1 MLYHAGM
8 AHDHDHAQ
16 DHAHGHA
23 IDIAGN
29 EKRLLLAM
37 AITGVFMVAEVV
49 GGILSGSLALLAD
62 AAHMFTDS
70 ASLALAWLAFRVSR
84 RPQDKHRSY
93 GYHRF
98 QVLAAFVN
106 AVSLIAIAVWIVVE
120 AVNRLVNPIEVQGG
134 TMIVIATLGLLANLA
149 VLAILHTGDRDNL
162 NIRGAALHVMG
173 DLLSSVAAIAAA
185 GVILATGWTPIDPIL
200 SMLVMV
206 IILRSAW
213 PLMRK
218 SAHILLEGTPEW
230 LDVGELRAG
239 LIAAVPE
246 VEDVHH
252 VHAWSL
258 TAERPLL
265 TLHAMVK
272 DGSDQSRALERIK
285 AFLQDEYAIDHS
297 TVQIEA
303 GECADDELPGG
314 AVATGE

>member
-1 MLYHAGM
+1 MLYHAAM

-23 IDIAGN
+23 HGHTIDIAGN

-37 AITGVFMVAEVV
+37 GITGVFMVAEVV

-173 DLLSSVAAIAAA
+173 DLLSSVAAIAAS
-185 GVILATGWTPIDPIL
+185 T
-200 SMLVMV
+200 
-206 IILRSAW
+206 LR
-213 PLMRK
+213 
-218 SAHILLEGTPEW
+218 
-230 LDVGELRAG
+230 
-239 LIAAVPE
+239 
-246 VEDVHH
+246 
-252 VHAWSL
+252 
-258 TAERPLL
+258 
-265 TLHAMVK
+265 
-272 DGSDQSRALERIK
+272 
-285 AFLQDEYAIDHS
+285 
-297 TVQIEA
+297 
-303 GECADDELPGG
+303 
-314 AVATGE
+314 